1 MGWLTEPIS
10 RHSVLL
16 QYISS
21 FQPQHRTVP
30 PVLPNASDS
39 ERRDHRTTGRQDRA
53 ASWIHSSGG
62 VVTESCVDIT
72 QRLRGSNIL
81 SLETFGIHVVDD
93 LGPINSKDVI
103 TNRAV
108 SVLCI
113 QNVDD
118 PSTKGGSEL
127 PLRTQTHTHT
137 HHLQDPNNHPTIQQ
151 AVSAW

>member
-1 MGWLTEPIS
+1 M
-10 RHSVLL
+10 
-16 QYISS
+16 
-21 FQPQHRTVP
+21 
-30 PVLPNASDS
+30 
-39 ERRDHRTTGRQDRA
+39 
-53 ASWIHSSGG
+53 
-62 VVTESCVDIT
+62 TESCVDIT

-137 HHLQDPNNHPTIQQ
+137 HTICRTQTTIQPSNRLFPPGRGTGIRSGAPGLYQ
-151 AVSAW
+151 DSRQ